1 MGLEGDGRVY
11 DCCFLLIRGNGMS
24 DYILPFVLFGMLC

>member
-11 DCCFLLIRGNGMS
+11 DCCFLLIRGNRIS
-24 DYILPFVLFGMLC
+24 HNILPFVLFGMLS